1 VSDLISIQSLNL
13 LDWILVG
20 IAGLSLLLG
29 IFRGIVREIL
39 ALTTWVVSIWLAR
52 EYGLVVG
59 GSLGIWS
66 GSEQISNLVGVSLV
80 FIVVFLALALLGRL
94 IYKQFRISGLTLLN
108 RVFGAVFG
116 ILRGLILGVL
126 LVLAAEA
133 IPITDSALF
142 INSEL
147 VPVLGPF
154 IGFADDLIFQQL
166 LVR

>member
-1 VSDLISIQSLNL
+1 MSDLITVESLNV

-20 IAGLSLLLG
+20 ITGLSLLLG

-39 ALTTWVVSIWLAR
+39 ALTTWIASIWLAR

-59 GSLGIWS
+59 GKLGIWS
-66 GSEQISNLVGVSLV
+66 DSEQISNLVGVSLV

-108 RVFGAVFG
+108 RVFGAAFG
-116 ILRGLILGVL
+116 ILRGLILCVL
-126 LVLAAEA
+126 LVLAANV
-133 IPITDSALF
+133 IPITDSTLF
-142 INSEL
+142 INSEI
-147 VPVLGPF
+147 VSVLAPF
-154 IGFADDLIFQQL
+154 SSMADDFIFQQL